1 MYKSIYVPVDNSD
14 HSNRAVACSIALGK
28 AFSAKL
34 VGCHVYAAKLHDY
47 RFRQMEY
54 TLPEEYIDEVEL
66 ERQRKIH
73 DSLITMGLKLIS
85 DSYLDGMSRLCGES
99 GLAFEPR
106 MMDGKH
112 HIEILKDVVGSQ
124 HDLVVIGALG
134 IGRARDSVIGSV
146 CERVARQSDRDVWV
160 VKHVPEPGE
169 AERDT
174 ILVGVDGSPQSFGAL
189 MTAIDLAHTFGKKV
203 EAIAVY
209 DPYLHYS
216 VFNGIVNVL
225 TEQAAKVFRF
235 EEQNQLHEE
244 IIDTGLAQIYQSHLE
259 VGERMASEAG
269 VAIKKTLLDGKPFQ
283 KIIDHARKTNPWL
296 IVLGRIGVHSPKDE
310 TNLGSNTENILR
322 AAPCDVLLSTRLE
335 VPRLDVR
342 AEETIRWTPEA
353 EARMTHVPE
362 QVKGIAR
369 TGVLRLALEK
379 GHSVI
384 TNAVIDEA
392 MDRFMPKSASAA
404 TKALAEAVALE
415 RAKAGPV
422 SMCRSCGVAATQTG
436 AVKCTVCGADGLRGD
451 LAGDDREDRGGGG
464 RPPGGDHLRR
474 AQAALVGGCAEG
486 PLDHEER
493 LPAPPGEG
501 AGREARAHDEARRD
515 HARLRPAGDRGGDGV
530 AARDPGARPPA
541 LHRRRSPAAAAEGP
555 GAGGEARLIARDER
569 KNPLISTFEWTN
581 DAAQRVFRVPA
592 GFMRNKTQ
600 ERIEELARERAATTI
615 DLALVEDGIEFGK
628 QMMAEMMATYSGTGR
643 ERRGAGR
650 GAAAAPSAAAR
661 RAGSGRAGRRR
672 VAATSTRCDRAE
684 PRAGPART
692 QGTQMA
698 AYRFCRTD
706 DIALLVDAL
715 NRCWAPYCPD
725 EPPMTRDRV
734 QAIDPRPAGLVQQLH
749 GRVLGPR
756 PGRRPDRRQAAV
768 RYARP
773 PDRGPSRSSATR
785 SWPAPAGLARL
796 QALDSR
802 PASDGRR
809 DPRDP
814 RPGLRAVQRQRLRA
828 GSAADRLRPASVT
841 RDGTPR
847 ARRTDAAGS

>member
-1 MYKSIYVPVDNSD
+1 
-14 HSNRAVACSIALGK
+14 
-28 AFSAKL
+28 
-34 VGCHVYAAKLHDY
+34 
-47 RFRQMEY
+47 MEY

-112 HIEILKDVVGSQ
+112 HIEILKDLAGSP

-169 AERDT
+169 PDRDT
-174 ILVGVDGSPQSFGAL
+174 ILVALDGSPQSFGAL
-189 MTAIDLAHTFGKKV
+189 MTAVDLAHTFGKKI
-203 EAIAVY
+203 EALAVY

-283 KIIDHARKTNPWL
+283 KILDHARKTNPWL
-296 IVLGRIGVHSPKDE
+296 VVLGRIGVHSPKDE
-310 TNLGSNTENILR
+310 TGLGSNAENVLR
-322 AAPCDVLLSTRLE
+322 ASTCDVLLSARLE
-335 VPRLDVR
+335 VPRLDMR
-342 AEETIRWTPEA
+342 AEETVRWTPEA
-353 EARMTHVPE
+353 EARMTHVPD

-422 SMCRSCGVAATQTG
+422 SMCRACGVAATQSG
-436 AVKCTVCGADGLRGD
+436 AVKCTVCGATDFEVISQEMIERIAAVEGGLQEETTYDGRKLRWSEEARKGLWTMKNAYQRRRVKARVEKRARMMRLD
-451 LAGDDREDRGGGG
+451 AITLDFARQVIEEETGSPLEIAAPAGHLRAGDASAG
-464 RPPGGDHLRR
+464 
-474 AQAALVGGCAEG
+474 QADSTAAASG
-486 PLDHEER
+486 
-493 LPAPPGEG
+493 LPAS
-501 AGREARAHDEARRD
+501 
-515 HARLRPAGDRGGDGV
+515 V
-530 AARDPGARPPA
+530 AA
-541 LHRRRSPAAAAEGP
+541 S
-555 GAGGEARLIARDER
+555 EARLVARDER
-569 KNPLISTFEWTN
+569 KNPLISPFEWTS
-581 DAAQRVFRVPA
+581 DAVQRVFRVPA

-600 ERIEELARERAATTI
+600 ERIEELARERAATAI

-628 QMMAEMMATYSGTGR
+628 KMMAEMMATYAGP
-643 ERRGAGR
+643 GATAGGPGAAR
-650 GAAAAPSAAAR
+650 AAAAPSAAASGAPDQDSGAAR
-661 RAGSGRAGRRR
+661 EAG
-672 VAATSTRCDRAE
+672 AT
-684 PRAGPART
+684 G
-692 QGTQMA
+692 GG
-698 AYRFCRTD
+698 Y
-706 DIALLVDAL
+706 L
-715 NRCWAPYCPD
+715 N
-725 EPPMTRDRV
+725 E
-734 QAIDPRPAGLVQQLH
+734 
-749 GRVLGPR
+749 
-756 PGRRPDRRQAAV
+756 V
-768 RYARP
+768 R
-773 PDRGPSRSSATR
+773 SR
-785 SWPAPAGLARL
+785 
-796 QALDSR
+796 
-802 PASDGRR
+802 
-809 DPRDP
+809 
-814 RPGLRAVQRQRLRA
+814 
-828 GSAADRLRPASVT
+828 
-841 RDGTPR
+841 
-847 ARRTDAAGS
+847 

>member
-14 HSNRAVACSIALGK
+14 HSNRAVSCAVGLGK
-28 AFSAKL
+28 AYSAKL

-112 HIEILKDVVGSQ
+112 HTEILKDLADSP
-124 HDLVVIGALG
+124 HDLVVLGALG

-146 CERVARQSDRDVWV
+146 CERVARQADRDVWV

-189 MTAIDLAHTFGKKV
+189 MTATDLARTFGKKV
-203 EAIAVY
+203 EVIAVY

-259 VGERMASEAG
+259 VGERMVSETG
-269 VAIKKTLLDGKPFQ
+269 IEIKKTLLDGKPFQ
-283 KIIDHARKTNPWL
+283 KILDHARKTNPWL
-296 IVLGRIGVHSPKDE
+296 IVMGRIGVHSPKDE
-310 TNLGSNTENILR
+310 TGLGSNAENVLR

-342 AEETIRWTPEA
+342 AEETVRWTPEA
-353 EARMTHVPE
+353 EERMTHVPD

-392 MDRFMPKSASAA
+392 MDRFMPKSASNA

-415 RAKAGPV
+415 RAKSGPV
-422 SMCRSCGVAATQTG
+422 SMCRACGITATQSDP
-436 AVKCTVCGADGLRGD
+436 VRCTVCGATDFEVISREMIERIAAVEGGLQEETTYDGRKLRWT
-451 LAGDDREDRGGGG
+451 EDARKG
-464 RPPGGDHLRR
+464 LWTMKNAYQRR
-474 AQAALVGGCAEG
+474 RVKARVEKRARMMKLDGITLEFARQVIEEETGTPLDIGSAAL
-486 PLDHEER
+486 
-493 LPAPPGEG
+493 PASAKPG
-501 AGREARAHDEARRD
+501 DS
-515 HARLRPAGDRGGDGV
+515 V
-530 AARDPGARPPA
+530 AATVPA
-541 LHRRRSPAAAAEGP
+541 NGSGT
-555 GAGGEARLIARDER
+555 EAKLIARDDK
-569 KNPLISTFEWTN
+569 KNPLISTFEWTD
-581 DAAQRVFRVPA
+581 DAAQRILRVPA

-600 ERIEELARERAATTI
+600 ERIEELAHERAASTI
-615 DLALVEDGIEFGK
+615 DLTLVEDGIEIGK
-628 QMMAEMMATYSGTGR
+628 RMMAEMIATYSGP
-643 ERRGAGR
+643 GATPGT
-650 GAAAAPSAAAR
+650 APTTAAPTGNSTGN
-661 RAGSGRAGRRR
+661 GSG
-672 VAATSTRCDRAE
+672 
-684 PRAGPART
+684 
-692 QGTQMA
+692 
-698 AYRFCRTD
+698 Y
-706 DIALLVDAL
+706 L
-715 NRCWAPYCPD
+715 N
-725 EPPMTRDRV
+725 EV
-734 QAIDPRPAGLVQQLH
+734 
-749 GRVLGPR
+749 
-756 PGRRPDRRQAAV
+756 
-768 RYARP
+768 
-773 PDRGPSRSSATR
+773 
-785 SWPAPAGLARL
+785 
-796 QALDSR
+796 
-802 PASDGRR
+802 
-809 DPRDP
+809 
-814 RPGLRAVQRQRLRA
+814 RAVNQH
-828 GSAADRLRPASVT
+828 P
-841 RDGTPR
+841 TPDK
-847 ARRTDAAGS
+847 TH

>member
-14 HSNRAVACSIALGK
+14 HSNRAVACAVGLGK
-28 AFSAKL
+28 AYSAKL

-85 DSYLDGMSRLCGES
+85 DSYLDAMSRLCGES
-99 GLAFEPR
+99 GLEFEPR

-112 HIEILKDVVGSQ
+112 HTEILKDLAGSQ

-160 VKHVPEPGE
+160 VKHVPEAGE
-169 AERDT
+169 ADRDT

-189 MTAIDLAHTFGKKV
+189 MTAVDLARTFGKKV

-259 VGERMASEAG
+259 VGERMGSEAG
-269 VAIKKTLLDGKPFQ
+269 IAIKKTLLDGKPFQ
-283 KIIDHARKTNPWL
+283 KVLDHARKTNPWL

-310 TNLGSNTENILR
+310 TGLGSNAENILR
-322 AAPCDVLLSTRLE
+322 GAPCDVLLSTRLE

-342 AEETIRWTPEA
+342 AEETVRWTPEA
-353 EARMTHVPE
+353 EERMKHVPD

-384 TNAVIDEA
+384 TSAVIDEA

-415 RAKAGPV
+415 RAKSGPV
-422 SMCRSCGVAATQTG
+422 SMCRACGVAATQSD
-436 AVKCTVCGADGLRGD
+436 AVKCTVCGASDFEVISQEMIEKIAAVEGGLQEETTYDGRKLRWSEEARKG
-451 LAGDDREDRGGGG
+451 LWTMKNAYQ
-464 RPPGGDHLRR
+464 RR
-474 AQAALVGGCAEG
+474 RVKARVEKRARMMRLDAITLDFARQVIEEETGAPLEIQAPSPKDVKRAPEAEASANG
-486 PLDHEER
+486 
-493 LPAPPGEG
+493 G
-501 AGREARAHDEARRD
+501 AGR
-515 HARLRPAGDRGGDGV
+515 
-530 AARDPGARPPA
+530 
-541 LHRRRSPAAAAEGP
+541 
-555 GAGGEARLIARDER
+555 EARLIARDDR
-569 KNPLISTFEWTN
+569 KNPLISTFDWTN
-581 DAAQRVFRVPA
+581 EAAQRILRVPA

-600 ERIEELARERAATTI
+600 ERIEELARERGAACRAEAVGEACRAEAVGEGGASI
-615 DLALVEDGIEFGK
+615 DLALVEEGIEIGK
-628 QMMAEMMATYSGTGR
+628 QMMAEMIATYSGPPATDTR
-643 ERRGAGR
+643 
-650 GAAAAPSAAAR
+650 AP
-661 RAGSGRAGRRR
+661 
-672 VAATSTRCDRAE
+672 VA
-684 PRAGPART
+684 
-692 QGTQMA
+692 
-698 AYRFCRTD
+698 
-706 DIALLVDAL
+706 
-715 NRCWAPYCPD
+715 
-725 EPPMTRDRV
+725 
-734 QAIDPRPAGLVQQLH
+734 
-749 GRVLGPR
+749 
-756 PGRRPDRRQAAV
+756 
-768 RYARP
+768 
-773 PDRGPSRSSATR
+773 
-785 SWPAPAGLARL
+785 PAPAQSNGNGFLNEVSPLTAR
-796 QALDSR
+796 S
-802 PASDGRR
+802 ASGEE
-809 DPRDP
+809 PR
-814 RPGLRAVQRQRLRA
+814 
-828 GSAADRLRPASVT
+828 
-841 RDGTPR
+841 
-847 ARRTDAAGS
+847 

>member
-14 HSNRAVACSIALGK
+14 HSNRAVACSLALGK

-85 DSYLDGMSRLCGES
+85 DSYLDGMSRLCRES
-99 GLAFEPR
+99 SLEFEPR

-112 HIEILKDVVGSQ
+112 HAEILKDLDGSQ

-146 CERVARQSDRDVWV
+146 CERVARQADRDVWV

-189 MTAIDLAHTFGKKV
+189 MTAIDLAREFGKKV
-203 EAIAVY
+203 EAISVY

-259 VGERMASEAG
+259 VGERMAGEAG

-283 KIIDHARKTNPWL
+283 KILDHARKTNPWL
-296 IVLGRIGVHSPKDE
+296 LVLGRIGVHSSKDE
-310 TNLGSNTENILR
+310 KALGSNVENILR
-322 AAPCDVLLSTRLE
+322 GAPCDVLLSTRLE

-342 AEETIRWTPEA
+342 AEETVRWTPEA
-353 EARMTHVPE
+353 EARMTRVPE

-379 GHSVI
+379 GHSVV
-384 TNAVIDEA
+384 TSAVIDEA
-392 MDRFMPKSASAA
+392 MDRFMPKSASNA

-422 SMCRSCGVAATQTG
+422 SMCRACGVTATQTG
-436 AVKCTVCGADGLRGD
+436 AVRCTVCGAADFEVISREMIEKIAEVEGGLEEETTYDGRKLRWSEEARKG
-451 LAGDDREDRGGGG
+451 LWTMKNAYQ
-464 RPPGGDHLRR
+464 RR
-474 AQAALVGGCAEG
+474 RVKARVEKSARMKRLDTITLDFARKVLEEETGA
-486 PLDHEER
+486 PLDI
-493 LPAPPGEG
+493 PTASAGAAPSLV
-501 AGREARAHDEARRD
+501 EALE
-515 HARLRPAGDRGGDGV
+515 
-530 AARDPGARPPA
+530 
-541 LHRRRSPAAAAEGP
+541 
-555 GAGGEARLIARDER
+555 AGGAKASGLENPARLIARDDK
-569 KNPLISTFEWTN
+569 KNPLISTFDWTN
-581 DAAQRVFRVPA
+581 DAVQRIFRVPA

-600 ERIEELARERAATTI
+600 ERIEELARERGTACRAEAAGGGGI
-615 DLALVEDGIEFGK
+615 DLTLVEDGIEFGK
-628 QMMAEMMATYSGTGR
+628 KMMAEMIATYSAP
-643 ERRGAGR
+643 GAKPTV
-650 GAAAAPSAAAR
+650 ATPAPDSVQAAP
-661 RAGSGRAGRRR
+661 
-672 VAATSTRCDRAE
+672 
-684 PRAGPART
+684 
-692 QGTQMA
+692 
-698 AYRFCRTD
+698 
-706 DIALLVDAL
+706 
-715 NRCWAPYCPD
+715 APVQ
-725 EPPMTRDRV
+725 EPP
-734 QAIDPRPAGLVQQLH
+734 AGGGYLNE
-749 GRVLGPR
+749 
-756 PGRRPDRRQAAV
+756 V
-768 RYARP
+768 R
-773 PDRGPSRSSATR
+773 SR
-785 SWPAPAGLARL
+785 
-796 QALDSR
+796 
-802 PASDGRR
+802 
-809 DPRDP
+809 
-814 RPGLRAVQRQRLRA
+814 
-828 GSAADRLRPASVT
+828 
-841 RDGTPR
+841 
-847 ARRTDAAGS
+847 

>member
-14 HSNRAVACSIALGK
+14 HSNRAVACSLALGK

-85 DSYLDGMSRLCGES
+85 DSYLDGMSRLCQES
-99 GLAFEPR
+99 SLEFEPR

-112 HIEILKDVVGSQ
+112 HIEILKDLAGSE

-146 CERVARQSDRDVWV
+146 TERVARQSDRDVWV
-160 VKHVPEPGE
+160 VKHVPEAGE
-169 AERDT
+169 PERDT
-174 ILVGVDGSPQSFGAL
+174 ILVGLDGSPQSFGAL
-189 MTAIDLAHTFGKKV
+189 MTATDLARTFSKKV
-203 EAIAVY
+203 EVIAVY

-259 VGERMASEAG
+259 VGERMASETG
-269 VAIKKTLLDGKPFQ
+269 IEIKKTLLDGKPFQ

-296 IVLGRIGVHSPKDE
+296 IVMGRIGVHSPKDE
-310 TNLGSNTENILR
+310 TGLGSNAENVLR

-353 EARMTHVPE
+353 EARMTNVPE

-392 MDRFMPKSASAA
+392 MDRFMPKSASAS

-422 SMCRSCGVAATQTG
+422 SLCRACGVAATQSG
-436 AVKCTVCGADGLRGD
+436 AVKCTVCGATDFEVISQDMIEKIAAVEGGLQEETTYDGRKLRWS
-451 LAGDDREDRGGGG
+451 EDSRRG
-464 RPPGGDHLRR
+464 LWTLKNAYQRR
-474 AQAALVGGCAEG
+474 RVKARVEKRARMMKLDVITLEFARQVIEEETGT
-486 PLDHEER
+486 PLDIQA
-493 LPAPPGEG
+493 PASAQSASARPGEAGPEHANNG
-501 AGREARAHDEARRD
+501 AG
-515 HARLRPAGDRGGDGV
+515 
-530 AARDPGARPPA
+530 
-541 LHRRRSPAAAAEGP
+541 S
-555 GAGGEARLIARDER
+555 EARLIARDEK
-569 KNPLISTFEWTN
+569 KNPLISTFDWTA
-581 DAAQRVFRVPA
+581 DATQRIFRVPA
-592 GFMRNKTQ
+592 GFMRGKTQ
-600 ERIEELARERAATTI
+600 ERIEELARERGVSAI
-615 DLALVEDGIEFGK
+615 DLALVEDGIEIGK
-628 QMMAEMMATYSGTGR
+628 RMMAEMIANYS
-643 ERRGAGR
+643 
-650 GAAAAPSAAAR
+650 APSASPSAGAVAASVPTAAPASLDPARDAPSISQGPQANGAAR
-661 RAGSGRAGRRR
+661 N
-672 VAATSTRCDRAE
+672 V
-684 PRAGPART
+684 
-692 QGTQMA
+692 M
-698 AYRFCRTD
+698 
-706 DIALLVDAL
+706 V
-715 NRCWAPYCPD
+715 
-725 EPPMTRDRV
+725 
-734 QAIDPRPAGLVQQLH
+734 PAGNGAGYLNEVSPLT
-749 GRVLGPR
+749 
-756 PGRRPDRRQAAV
+756 V
-768 RYARP
+768 RT
-773 PDRGPSRSSATR
+773 SSEY
-785 SWPAPAGLARL
+785 PEG
-796 QALDSR
+796 
-802 PASDGRR
+802 
-809 DPRDP
+809 
-814 RPGLRAVQRQRLRA
+814 
-828 GSAADRLRPASVT
+828 
-841 RDGTPR
+841 
-847 ARRTDAAGS
+847 